1 MTLSPTKKHTH
12 RINLTK
18 ENTPDHPFPKIVRI
32 TYTDKDATDSSSDE
46 EEASKHNR
54 TKKFVNEIIIEPCL
68 SENNGRGRGSGG
80 GGVVPRKRNR
90 TSSGGKTRAPATR
103 RVTSGQKYRG
113 VRQRPWGKWAAEIR
127 DPSRGVRVWLG
138 TFQTA
143 EEAAIVYDNAAI
155 KLRGPDALT
164 NFITPPATCQQVSPE
179 IEIPPQ
185 LQLPIPVSDGYISGN
200 ESQFQSPTQSSKS
213 LFSPTSV
220 LQCCSSSEEVAESV
234 TTDKESES
242 LFSIPSD
249 ILFDFQGSSPA
260 NDEFNSFNSLP
271 ENMFYGDVDC
281 SEYFNFDF
289 DFGFESLH
297 THKDEDFFQDIDD
310 LFASDALVAL

>member
-1 MTLSPTKKHTH
+1 MTLSPTKKNTH

-18 ENTPDHPFPKIVRI
+18 ENTPNQPFPKIVTI

-46 EEASKHNR
+46 EEPSKRNR
-54 TKKFVNEIIIEPCL
+54 IKKFVNEIIIEPCG
-68 SENNGRGRGSGG
+68 GRGNISG

-90 TSSGGKTRAPATR
+90 TSTGGKTRAPATR
-103 RVTSGQKYRG
+103 QVTSGQKYRG

-164 NFITPPATCQQVSPE
+164 NFITPPATCQEVSPE
-179 IEIPPQ
+179 IENPPQ
-185 LQLPIPVSDGYISGN
+185 LPLPLPVSDGYISGN
-200 ESQFQSPTQSSKS
+200 EYQSQSQSQTQSTKS

-234 TTDKESES
+234 TADKESES

-260 NDEFNSFNSLP
+260 NDEFNSFNSLS
-271 ENMFYGDVDC
+271 ENMFYGDIDC
-281 SEYFNFDF
+281 SEYFNLDL

-297 THKDEDFFQDIDD
+297 MHKDEDFFQDIDD